1 VRVDIE
7 SVAAN
12 LRDKLSPEDLALFDV
27 YLGILDDS
35 TIGGEVAALI
45 KSGQWAQG
53 ALAQVMIEHI
63 RHFEAMEHSYLRERA
78 VDVKDLGERVLG
90 YLQAEQRDDQDFPE
104 QTILVSEDLTA
115 SMLGEIPRN
124 RLAGLVSVR
133 GSGNSHVAILAR
145 AMGVPTVMGAVDLP
159 YTRLRDMSL
168 VVDGYNGN
176 VHLNPTPEALERF
189 REIADQDVEIARD
202 LEALRESALRDPGRQ
217 ATDIVGEHG
226 PDGGRGALPG
236 ARRRGRGPVSH
247 RSAVPHA
254 RALSLGGG
262 AAADLP

>member
-1 VRVDIE
+1 
-7 SVAAN
+7 
-12 LRDKLSPEDLALFDV
+12 DV

-45 KSGQWAQG
+45 KNGQWAQG
-53 ALAQVMIEHI
+53 ALSQVMVEHI

-90 YLQAEQRDDQDFPE
+90 YLQAEQRDEREFPE
-104 QTILVSEDLTA
+104 QTILVSEELTA

-159 YTRLRDMSL
+159 YSRLRDMSL

-176 VHLNPTPEALERF
+176 VHINPTPAIRRRF
-189 REIADQDVEIARD
+189 EEIVDQD
-202 LEALRESALRDPGRQ
+202 
-217 ATDIVGEHG
+217 
-226 PDGGRGALPG
+226 
-236 ARRRGRGPVSH
+236 
-247 RSAVPHA
+247 RS
-254 RALSLGGG
+254 L
-262 AAADLP
+262 